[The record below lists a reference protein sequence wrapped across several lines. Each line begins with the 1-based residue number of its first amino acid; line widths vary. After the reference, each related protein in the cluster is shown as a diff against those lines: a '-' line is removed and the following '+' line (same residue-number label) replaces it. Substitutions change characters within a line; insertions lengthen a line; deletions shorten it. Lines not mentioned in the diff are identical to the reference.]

1 MEQTF
6 VHGHR
11 RFITVIIYPQPRP
24 RRCSTCAPRSLPN
37 IYKRIVG
44 ADSRAR
50 GEILAERV
58 FANLG
63 RGRYTIVRAGGSLGE
78 GAAAAVA
85 PAGYVRHQLH
95 VSCPLSLPSCR
106 MCRGNIRTTSNHLCG
121 DILNRIGLS
130 LSEKK
135 ILLGVDT
142 WLLARRGRSS
152 SCGEGKRGFVA
163 MVTPCTS
170 RVARTPFAKQFL
182 PSAGTQG
189 L

>member
-1 MEQTF
+1 
-6 VHGHR
+6 
-11 RFITVIIYPQPRP
+11 
-24 RRCSTCAPRSLPN
+24 
-37 IYKRIVG
+37 
-44 ADSRAR
+44 
-50 GEILAERV
+50 
-58 FANLG
+58 
-63 RGRYTIVRAGGSLGE
+63 
-78 GAAAAVA
+78 
-85 PAGYVRHQLH
+85 
-95 VSCPLSLPSCR
+95 

-170 RVARTPFAKQFL
+170 RKASFKRVARTPFAKQFL